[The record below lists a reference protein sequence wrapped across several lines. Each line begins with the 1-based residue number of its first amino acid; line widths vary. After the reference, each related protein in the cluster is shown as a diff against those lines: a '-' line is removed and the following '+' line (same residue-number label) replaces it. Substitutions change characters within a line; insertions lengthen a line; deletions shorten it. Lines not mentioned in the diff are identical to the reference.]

1 MSAIYLV
8 NKDSYCVIERR
19 SRIELDGD
27 TFRPYPHAPSSQKK
41 NRPVTASTKYANR
54 HLIRGYNND
63 STSIRPGFDG
73 RSTSYQR
80 SLRSQWR

>member
-41 NRPVTASTKYANR
+41 STRYCQYKICQSTFNPWLQQR
-54 HLIRGYNND
+54 FDFD
-63 STSIRPGFDG
+63 STGIRRPFDFI
-73 RSTSYQR
+73 SKVIKVTVT
-80 SLRSQWR
+80 